1 MRRKRKINLH
11 LRVIKKVKSQR
22 NQIGPAVNLAKSLL
36 KRKRKKKSKK
46 EVKKESES
54 ESEESVKPEIK
65 KNKWAKHLK
74 DDGDF
79 AGWKKTA

>member
-1 MRRKRKINLH
+1 M
-11 LRVIKKVKSQR
+11 
-22 NQIGPAVNLAKSLL
+22 
-36 KRKRKKKSKK
+36 
-46 EVKKESES
+46 KKESES

-79 AGWKKTA
+79 AGWKKTAYSVLKAKEGKMK